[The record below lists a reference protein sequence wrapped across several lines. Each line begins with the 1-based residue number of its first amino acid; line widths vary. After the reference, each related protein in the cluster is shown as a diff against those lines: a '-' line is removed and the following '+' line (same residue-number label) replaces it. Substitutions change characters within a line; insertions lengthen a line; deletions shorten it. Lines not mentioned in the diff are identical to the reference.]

1 MTKENKSEFYHFC
14 KVLLTIL
21 VVVGHVAHLC
31 CEGYAESNDMGQWFL
46 HRITQ
51 LIYLFHMPMFMAVSG
66 MVYGYI
72 TDKGGYADLFKFV
85 KNKILRLLIPYL
97 FWGIFFVS
105 PIVYSLNMTELS
117 LGDYIIKGIVRM
129 RDPKYLW
136 FLICLFEIFV
146 FMDITRRICDQI
158 GRVKWL
164 SIVLLILLVVMSFIG
179 KYFDIP
185 LGLGRAMYQCVF
197 FYMGILFDR
206 IAGRST
212 KVITTFFIL
221 LGSSVIL
228 GGAFIKQMQYTTYS
242 SNFFGAV
249 SGGIIFLIVVNFIFN
264 RSIIQNWIKTD
275 IYKSI
280 VSSGMGIFI
289 FHLPINWIAISR
301 LKNIGM
307 NRIFLAIF
315 MIIFSYG
322 ISWLITVLLKR
333 TPIKKML

>member
-1 MTKENKSEFYHFC
+1 MTKDNKSEFYNFC

-51 LIYLFHMPMFMAVSG
+51 WIYLFHMPMFMAVSG

-72 TDKGGYADLFKFV
+72 IDKGGYSDLFKFV

-97 FWGIFFVS
+97 FWGICFVA
-105 PIVYSLNMTELS
+105 PIVCALNRTELS

-129 RDPKYLW
+129 HHPQYLW
-136 FLICLFEIFV
+136 FLVCLFEIFV
-146 FMDITRRICDQI
+146 FMDVIRRICDKI
-158 GRVKWL
+158 EVKWL
-164 SIVLLILLVVMSFIG
+164 SIVLLILLIAMSFIG

-197 FYMGILFDR
+197 FYMGILFNR

-212 KVITTFFIL
+212 KVITIFFIL
-221 LGSSVIL
+221 LGSSVIFV
-228 GGAFIKQMQYTTYS
+228 GAFIKQMQYTTYS

-249 SGGIIFLIVVNFIFN
+249 SGGIIFLIAVNFIFN
-264 RSIIQNWIKTD
+264 RPFIQNWIKTD

-289 FHLPINWIAISR
+289 FHLPINWIAISG

-307 NRIFLAIF
+307 NRMFLAIF

-322 ISWLITVLLKR
+322 ISWLITVLLRR
-333 TPIKKML
+333 TPIKKLL